1 MQDCPKIDYE
11 RLLSIETPAGQASGV
26 IDFREESATR
36 GFGASAEAAAVLDV
50 ARLVDTETLLGFDRA
65 SGRTST
71 ALAGRG
77 DADIGA
83 RLRAKAG

>member
-11 RLLSIETPAGQASGV
+11 RLLPIDTPSHSGV
-26 IDFREESATR
+26 VDFRDESAAPGVR
-36 GFGASAEAAAVLDV
+36 ASAEAATVLDV
-50 ARLVDTETLLGFDRA
+50 ASLIDTETLLSFDQG

-71 ALAGRG
+71 GLAARD
-77 DADIGA
+77 DADVGA

>member
-11 RLLSIETPAGQASGV
+11 RLLPIDTPSHQVSGV
-26 IDFREESATR
+26 GDFMDESAAPGVR
-36 GFGASAEAAAVLDV
+36 ASAEAATVLDV
-50 ARLVDTETLLGFDRA
+50 ASLIDTETLLSFDQG

-71 ALAGRG
+71 GLAARD
-77 DADIGA
+77 DADVGA